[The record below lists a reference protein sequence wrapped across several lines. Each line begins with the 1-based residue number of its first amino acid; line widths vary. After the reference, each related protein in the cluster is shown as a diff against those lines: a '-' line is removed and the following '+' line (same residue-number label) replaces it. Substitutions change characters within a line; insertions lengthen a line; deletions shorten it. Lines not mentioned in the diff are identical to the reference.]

1 MLYFITSMPPQAA
14 DGKIMR
20 AINAEAFVQ
29 SGEIHVKDTTAH
41 YIHKPS
47 ADIPGWYMRNP
58 KDETDHFLGVGASPT
73 INADDIIVDNEEL
86 WAVIATGEAARAA
99 AASEITEE

>member
-47 ADIPGWYMRNP
+47 ADIPGGYMRNP